1 MPLSE
6 DSPELLEV
14 RPPVSVSVPLNPVS
28 VDVTPVVALVVV
40 STTSV
45 DADDDPV
52 EAPVESSG
60 VPVVVPTTVSVVEPS
75 GPDEPVMLVVELVSR
90 LVVVSAGASGPQAES
105 MVRTSRVR
113 LVVTMW
119 LSWLYASTK
128 VARNAKSVRHRA
140 VYC

>member
-1 MPLSE
+1 MPLLE
-6 DSPELLEV
+6 DSSELLEV
-14 RPPVSVSVPLNPVS
+14 RPPVFVSVLLNPVS
-28 VDVTPVVALVVV
+28 VVVTPVVALV
-40 STTSV
+40 STASV

-52 EAPVESSG
+52 EAPVEASG

-75 GPDEPVMLVVELVSR
+75 GPDEPVMLVVELVSKV
-90 LVVVSAGASGPQAES
+90 VVVSAGASGPQAES

-140 VYC
+140 VYR

>member
-1 MPLSE
+1 MVGDSSVVPLLE
-6 DSPELLEV
+6 DSSELLEV
-14 RPPVSVSVPLNPVS
+14 RPPVFVSVLLNPVS
-28 VDVTPVVALVVV
+28 VVVTPVVALVVV
-40 STTSV
+40 STASV

-75 GPDEPVMLVVELVSR
+75 GPDEPVMLVVELVSKVVE
-90 LVVVSAGASGPQAES
+90 LVSKVVVVLVGAFGPQAES

-119 LSWLYASTK
+119 LS
-128 VARNAKSVRHRA
+128 
-140 VYC
+140 